1 MPFKISDNRFLELLN
16 IEEEVNCDIG
26 AGYAGAY
33 LPEFLADPI
42 HFQQMRRLQA
52 IVLEA
57 FQSLLDE
64 LDLGI
69 GKDAAF
75 ICGRRLVL
83 ERLIQPPVA
92 VQQQLWN
99 VLQEDDRIQGAP
111 QPKPDYAKVKAILRT
126 TLTQA
131 DWSTIATAVSES
143 IRIQMLAH
151 WSQTAQAS

>member
-1 MPFKISDNRFLELLN
+1 MIFKISDDRFDELLK

-42 HFQQMRRLQA
+42 HFQQIRRLQA

-57 FQSLLDE
+57 FQSLLNE
-64 LDLGI
+64 LNLGI

-75 ICGRRLVL
+75 TCGRKLVL
-83 ERLIQPPVA
+83 ERLIQPPVTI
-92 VQQQLWN
+92 QQQLWDA
-99 VLQEDDRIQGAP
+99 LQEDGLIQSALQP
-111 QPKPDYAKVKAILRT
+111 QPDYAKVKAILRT

-131 DWSTIATAVSES
+131 DWSAIATAASES
-143 IRIQMLAH
+143 IRIQMLEY
-151 WSQTAQAS
+151 WNQTAQAS

>member
-1 MPFKISDNRFLELLN
+1 MIFKISDDRLARCASAVARCDRFNELLK
-16 IEEEVNCDIG
+16 IEEEVNCNIG
-26 AGYAGAY
+26 AGYAGVY

-42 HFQQMRRLQA
+42 HFQQMHRLQA

-64 LDLGI
+64 LNLGI

-75 ICGRRLVL
+75 TCGRKLVL

-92 VQQQLWN
+92 VQQQLWD
-99 VLQEDDRIQGAP
+99 VLQEDDPIQGDHQP
-111 QPKPDYAKVKAILRT
+111 QPDYAEVKAILRS

-131 DWSTIATAVSES
+131 D
-143 IRIQMLAH
+143 
-151 WSQTAQAS
+151 

>member
-1 MPFKISDNRFLELLN
+1 MIFKISDDRFNELLK

-26 AGYAGAY
+26 AGYAGTY
-33 LPEFLADPI
+33 LPEFLADPVN
-42 HFQQMRRLQA
+42 FQQMRQLQA

-75 ICGRRLVL
+75 ICGRKLVL
-83 ERLIQPPVA
+83 ERLVQPPVA
-92 VQQQLWN
+92 IQQQLWGA
-99 VLQEDDRIQGAP
+99 LQEDDPIQGAP
-111 QPKPDYAKVKAILRT
+111 HPQPDYAKVKAILRT

-131 DWSTIATAVSES
+131 DWSAIATAASES
-143 IRIQMLAH
+143 IRIQMLQY